1 VRFRSDING
10 LRAVAV
16 AGVVLF
22 HFGARGFGGGFVG
35 VDIFFVISGFL
46 MTGIIVGRFEQGRF
60 SIRQFYMDR
69 VRRIVPALTVL
80 CLFLIALGYIILP
93 PDEYRLLGKHVAGSI
108 AFVSNI
114 FYWSEAGYFDPESR
128 TKWLLH
134 TWSLSVEAQ
143 FYLLYPLFLA
153 VVLKLR
159 SRSAQRLLVLAATAV
174 SLLVCII
181 GSLKWPTAAFYF
193 LPMRAWELM
202 AGGLVCLYPLKA
214 GPRAR
219 TCIAIGGLLLLVFS
233 VAWLRRNDIWPGWLA
248 LLPVLGTAAVIAAG
262 RVDLVILNN
271 PVFQFLGRISYSVYL
286 WHWPLVVAANYYGKP
301 DPAVEAAAV
310 LLSILLG
317 WASYRY
323 VEQPARLI
331 AVWRQLRIDKSFRGV
346 AITSAWVFLLAVAV
360 YASHGAPFRLDRRAK
375 AQLVSLDMPT
385 IANGWCLY
393 SVDTMSNLAVG
404 EDGLRCWLG
413 SRSAVT
419 RGLLF
424 GDSYAA
430 QYDPFW
436 NAIGAANHVKINSI
450 TTNWCYPSLGRGFT
464 GDPASRAFDQCQLN
478 RDFVQKNIGSYDF
491 VVLAGQWGNVL
502 DEGKMQSV
510 HDLIM
515 FAAKHS
521 RLVVI
526 MPSPRSFDVDIRNK
540 YEASL
545 LLGATFRI
553 DRYGHTYDADALRAN
568 SDLAAYARQFGN
580 VMYLDRGDVFNS
592 YGRPSDVT
600 EQGIPFSLDGFHIS
614 ILGSR
619 SAAQGFTRTTPYQTL
634 MARIT
639 ATHTSPAPSHWP
651 YRQKFIQAASM

>member
-1 VRFRSDING
+1 MKFRSDING
-10 LRAVAV
+10 LRAIAV

-22 HFGARGFGGGFVG
+22 HFGVRGFGGGFVG

-46 MTGIIVGRFEQGRF
+46 MTGIIAGRYEEGRF

-93 PDEYRLLGKHVAGSI
+93 SDEYRLLGKHAAGSL

-114 FYWSEAGYFDPESR
+114 FYWTETGYFEPESR
-128 TKWLLH
+128 TKWMLH

-153 VVLKLR
+153 VALNLR
-159 SRSAQRLLVLAATAV
+159 SRSAQRLLVLGATAA

-181 GSLKWPTAAFYF
+181 GSLKWPTAAFYL

-202 AGGLVCLYPLKA
+202 MGGLVCLYPLKA

-219 TCIAIGGLLLLVFS
+219 TCIAIGGLLLLAFS
-233 VAWLRRNDIWPGWLA
+233 VVWLRSNDIWPGWLA
-248 LLPVLGTAAVIAAG
+248 LLPVLGTAAVIAAR
-262 RVDLVILNN
+262 RVDLLVLDN
-271 PVFQFLGRISYSVYL
+271 PVFQFLGRISYSIYL
-286 WHWPLVVAANYYGKP
+286 WHWPLVVAANYYGRP
-301 DPAVEAAAV
+301 EPAVEAAAL
-310 LLSILLG
+310 LLSVLLG

-331 AVWRQLRIDKSFRGV
+331 AVWRQLRIDKSFRGI
-346 AITSAWVFLLAVAV
+346 AATSASVFLLAVAV
-360 YASHGAPFRLDRRAK
+360 YASHGAIFRLDKRAN
-375 AQLVSLDMPT
+375 AMLASLQMPT

-404 EDGLRCWLG
+404 EEGLRCWLG

-419 RGLLF
+419 RGLLL

-436 NAIGAANHVKINSI
+436 NAIGTANHIKINSI
-450 TTNWCYPSLGRGFT
+450 TTNWCYPSLDRGFT
-464 GDPASRAFDQCQLN
+464 GDPASRAFDQCLIN
-478 RDFVQKNIGSYDF
+478 RDFARKNIGSYDF
-491 VVLAGQWGNVL
+491 IVLAGQWGNVM
-502 DEGKMQSV
+502 DEGKMRSV
-510 HDLIM
+510 HDLIA
-515 FAAKHS
+515 FAAQHS

-526 MPSPRSFDVDIRNK
+526 MPSPKSFDVDIRNK

-545 LLGATFRI
+545 LLGTAFRI
-553 DRYGHTYDADALRAN
+553 DRYGQSYDADALRAN
-568 SDLAAYARQFGN
+568 GDLAGYARKFSN
-580 VMYLDRGDVFNS
+580 VVYLDRRDIFNIK
-592 YGRPSDVT
+592 GTPSDVT
-600 EQGIPFSLDGFHIS
+600 EQGVPFSLDGYHIS
-614 ILGSR
+614 IFGSK
-619 SAAQGFTRTTPYQTL
+619 SAAQAFARTKSYQAL
-634 MARIT
+634 MERI
-639 ATHTSPAPSHWP
+639 AAAHRSLMPSNWP
-651 YRQKFIQAASM
+651 YRQKFSQAASM